1 MSKAMRCTRAL
12 IMCALAVSCAN
23 QPPPPGDATTVSD
36 PITRTGENGPLLVGL
51 ERYLANPGGGVE
63 IIETLRWGTHAYAL
77 FEFGGQSQQTQGF
90 ASFIETDDGWTT
102 DEVEMGPWPR
112 PRPGSGDLVLFPVR
126 GGAWPAIGG
135 YADPTLSEIRILDS
149 SGVLV
154 DLDDDPGKGTIVLAR
169 PGGQLVAMR
178 GGTAVV
184 AQSIPPE
191 ELVLVKLPGADSAAR
206 EVARE
211 FADAITA
218 GDWAAAARLVTP
230 RTNQWDLTL
239 GLRRFMGNQSWTVTS
254 EPDPRDFGYAV
265 QLAQESAEARRWL
278 LSLSLTQDQGQPRVY
293 AYQLASL

>member
-1 MSKAMRCTRAL
+1 MRCTRAL
-12 IMCALAVSCAN
+12 ILCALAVSCTN
-23 QPPPPGDATTVSD
+23 QPPTPGDATSVSD

-51 ERYLANPGGGVE
+51 ERYLGIPGEGVQ

-77 FEFGGQSQQTQGF
+77 FEFGVPPQQTQGF
-90 ASFIETDDGWTT
+90 ASFIETEDGWTT

-135 YADPTLSEIRILDS
+135 YADPTLSEIRILDP
-149 SGVLV
+149 SGALV

-191 ELVLVKLPGADSAAR
+191 ELASVKSSGDDSAAR

-211 FADAITA
+211 FAVAITA
-218 GDWAAAARLVTP
+218 GDWATAARLVTP
-230 RTNQWDLTL
+230 RTNRWDLTS
-239 GLRRFMGNQSWTVTS
+239 GLRRFMSNQSWTVTS

-265 QLAQESAEARRWL
+265 QLAQESAGEDRWL
-278 LSLSLTQDQGQPRVY
+278 LSLLLAQDQGQPRVY
-293 AYQLASL
+293 GYQLASL

>member
-1 MSKAMRCTRAL
+1 MRCTRAL
-12 IMCALAVSCAN
+12 ILCALAVSCTN
-23 QPPPPGDATTVSD
+23 EPPTPGDATTVSD

-51 ERYLANPGGGVE
+51 ERYLRTPGDVE
-63 IIETLRWGTHAYAL
+63 IIETLRWGTHSYAL
-77 FEFGGQSQQTQGF
+77 FEFGVPPQQTQGF

-126 GGAWPAIGG
+126 GDAWQAFGG
-135 YADPTLSEIRILDS
+135 YADPTLSEIRILDP
-149 SGVLV
+149 SGALI

-184 AQSIPPE
+184 AQSIPPK
-191 ELVLVKLPGADSAAR
+191 ELVSVKPPGADSAAR

-230 RTNQWDLTL
+230 RTNQGNLTL
-239 GLRRFMGNQSWTVTS
+239 GLRRFMGNHSWAVTS

-265 QLAQESAEARRWL
+265 QLAQESAGESRWL
-278 LSLSLTQDQGQPRVY
+278 LSLLLTQDQGQPRVY

>member
-1 MSKAMRCTRAL
+1 MRCTRAL
-12 IMCALAVSCAN
+12 ILCALAVSCTN
-23 QPPPPGDATTVSD
+23 QPPAPGAATTVSD
-36 PITRTGENGPLLVGL
+36 PITRTGENGPLRAGL
-51 ERYLANPGGGVE
+51 ERYLRTPGEVE
-63 IIETLRWGTHAYAL
+63 VIETLRWGSHAYAL
-77 FEFGGQSQQTQGF
+77 FEFGIAPQQTQGF

-135 YADPTLSEIRILDS
+135 YADPTLSEIRILDP
-149 SGVLV
+149 SGALV

-178 GGTAVV
+178 EGTAVV

-191 ELVLVKLPGADSAAR
+191 ELASVESSGADSAAR

-211 FADAITA
+211 FAVAITA

-230 RTNQWDLTL
+230 RTNRWDLTS
-239 GLRRFMGNQSWTVTS
+239 GLLRFMGNQSWTVTS

-265 QLAQESAEARRWL
+265 ELAQESTEARRWL
-278 LSLSLTQDQGQPRVY
+278 LSLSLTQDQGRPRVY